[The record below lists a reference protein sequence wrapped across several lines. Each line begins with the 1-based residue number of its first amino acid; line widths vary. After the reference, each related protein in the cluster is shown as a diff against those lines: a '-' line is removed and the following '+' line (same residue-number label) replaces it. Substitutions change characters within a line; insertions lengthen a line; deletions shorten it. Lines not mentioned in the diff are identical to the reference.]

1 MAIASHRIRSTS
13 IEAQEFPEL
22 SGQYEVYAVPKIVVN
37 DTHSFT
43 GGLPEPQF
51 VEAVLDGTASEG
63 PTSEGGLL

>member
-1 MAIASHRIRSTS
+1 MAMANSRIRATS

-22 SGQYEVYAVPKIVVN
+22 SGQYEVYSVPKIVVN

-51 VEAVLDGTASEG
+51 VEAVLEASSGARPASDGDDR
-63 PTSEGGLL
+63 